1 MTLNE
6 FLKQFDGN
14 LFDEIQKVQSFPF
27 LGKDNQTLQQLLL
40 VNGGKRSVI
49 ESITTLSLPTVA
61 SIIIYDFGDLWSDL
75 SGLGLSLDGSLADEL
90 RITNT
95 KSNGAIEQ
103 SNNIN
108 TLNKVSAYDSDELIA
123 DEGSASTGKNDT
135 KNKDE
140 SNTRDELYR
149 FGTIY
154 ENLDTAQQ
162 LKIHRKVIK
171 DILNTITLKVYQ

>member
-6 FLKQFDGN
+6 FLKQFDSN

-40 VNGGKRSVI
+40 LNGGKRTVI
-49 ESITTLSLPTVA
+49 ESITTLALPTVA
-61 SIIIYDFGDLWSDL
+61 SMIIYDFGDLWSDI
-75 SGLGLSLDGSLADEL
+75 SGLGLSLNGSLADEL
-90 RITNT
+90 RITHT
-95 KSNGAIEQ
+95 ESNGAIEQ

-108 TLNKVSAYDSDELIA
+108 TLNKVSAYDSDELVT
-123 DEGSASTGKNDT
+123 DDGSESKGKNDT
-135 KNKDE
+135 KNQDE

>member
-6 FLKQFDGN
+6 YLGQFDSN
-14 LFDEIQKVQSFPF
+14 LFDEIQKIQSFPF

-40 VNGGKRSVI
+40 LTGGKRNVI
-49 ESITTLSLPTVA
+49 ESITPLTLPIVA
-61 SIIIYDFGDLWSDL
+61 SVIVYDFADLWSDI

-90 RITNT
+90 RITHT
-95 KSNGAIEQ
+95 ESNGVSEQ

-108 TLNKVSAYDSDELIA
+108 TLNKVSAYDSDELVT
-123 DEGSASTGKNDT
+123 DDGSESNGTNDT
-135 KNKDE
+135 TNQDE

-149 FGTIY
+149 FGTLY
-154 ENLDTAQQ
+154 ENLDISQQ
-162 LKIHRKVIK
+162 LKIHRKIIK